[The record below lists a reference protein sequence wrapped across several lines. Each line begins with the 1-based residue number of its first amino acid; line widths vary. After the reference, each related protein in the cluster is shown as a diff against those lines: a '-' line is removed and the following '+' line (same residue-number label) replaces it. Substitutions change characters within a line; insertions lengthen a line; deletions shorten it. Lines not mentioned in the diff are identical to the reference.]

1 MRGHQV
7 ALWSAVFAF
16 FGSLIAVGIFDVLN
30 PDQWLQYIGA
40 LLVAFI
46 TGGSVYAKE
55 RLEEAKKE
63 KELELS
69 SRTTLHKE

>member
-1 MRGHQV
+1 MRDHPV
-7 ALWSAVFAF
+7 AWWSAIFAF

-30 PDQWLQYIGA
+30 PEEWLQYLGA

-63 KELELS
+63 KEAG
-69 SRTTLHKE
+69 TTLHKQ